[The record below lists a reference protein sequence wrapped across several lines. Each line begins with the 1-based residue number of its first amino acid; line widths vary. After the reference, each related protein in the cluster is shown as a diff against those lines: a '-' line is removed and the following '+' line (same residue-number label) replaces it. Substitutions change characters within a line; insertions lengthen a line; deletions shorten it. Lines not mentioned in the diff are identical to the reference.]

1 MVDNTQDNSK
11 PGDYSDYKQYPLF
24 LPKATDEL
32 PRSTQLLFEYG
43 ASAEG
48 YFNTEAFIR
57 NQFAVLM
64 LFEFKFETERL
75 LCIYDNSTVH
85 RAMGEGA
92 LDANAMNLSSGGK
105 QKPQHRTEWDGKM
118 QEIGTK
124 GIKIVLEER
133 GMWQDGMKKAEAMKV
148 LSECKD
154 FKEENASSC
163 GSTRR
168 DAKANTT
175 AARGILLCS
184 ARSAIRSCRTR
195 SKRFGRGQRGG
206 YAATAATR

>member
-1 MVDNTQDNSK
+1 LNINTNAKEYEQFKKWRPKGHPEGLVWHEIRMVDNTQDNGK
-11 PGDYSDYKQYPLF
+11 PGDHSDYKQYPLF
-24 LPKATDEL
+24 LPKATNEL

-92 LDANAMNLSSGGK
+92 LDANAMNLSLGGK

-124 GIKIVLEER
+124 GIKIVLDR
-133 GMWQDGMKKAEAMKV
+133 GEGHVAGWHEKG
-148 LSECKD
+148 
-154 FKEENASSC
+154 
-163 GSTRR
+163 
-168 DAKANTT
+168 
-175 AARGILLCS
+175 
-184 ARSAIRSCRTR
+184 
-195 SKRFGRGQRGG
+195 
-206 YAATAATR
+206 

>member
-1 MVDNTQDNSK
+1 MWHEIRMVDNTQDNGK
-11 PGDYSDYKQYPLF
+11 PGDHPDYEQYPLF

-32 PRSTQLLFEYG
+32 PRSTRLLFEYG

-133 GMWQDGMKKAEAMKV
+133 GMWRDGMKKAEAVKV

-154 FKEENASSC
+154 FKEEKCQLMRIYMARCKGKYN
-163 GSTRR
+163 GSKGHL
-168 DAKANTT
+168 ALFSLKCHPE
-175 AARGILLCS
+175 L
-184 ARSAIRSCRTR
+184 
-195 SKRFGRGQRGG
+195 
-206 YAATAATR
+206 